1 MSLSKE
7 YERMEYIEDAGA
19 QYIDTGFRPEMAQND
34 GPWIYRGMGRLENLN
49 APALRAE
56 LAEVTE

>member
-7 YERMEYIEDAGA
+7 YERMEYIEDAGT
-19 QYIDTGFRPEMAQND
+19 QYIDTGVRPEMAQND
-34 GPWIYRGMGRLENLN
+34 GPWIYRGMGWWENLN

-56 LAEVTE
+56 LAEVAE